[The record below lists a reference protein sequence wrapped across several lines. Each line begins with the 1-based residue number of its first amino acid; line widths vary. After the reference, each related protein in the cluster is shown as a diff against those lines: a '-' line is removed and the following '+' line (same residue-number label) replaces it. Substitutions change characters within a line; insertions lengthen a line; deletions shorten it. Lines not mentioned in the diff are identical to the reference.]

1 MAGIDSLNVVNGH
14 YGSIFHE
21 GAWLANF
28 NKAKADVEIQKAELK
43 LSGDRWVRHKV
54 LSLKGT
60 GSITGVKITSELI
73 QFNTPVA
80 NSRNTSVRTELVY
93 KLDDPEAYGVE
104 RIRLMNVMFDKIQL
118 ADWEAG
124 KEINE
129 EWPFTFENYELLDP
143 IVAT

>member
-1 MAGIDSLNVVNGH
+1 MAGFDSLNAIDGR
-14 YGSIFHE
+14 YGAIFHE

-28 NKAKADVEIQKAELK
+28 NKAKADVEIKKAELN
-43 LSGDRWVRHKV
+43 LSGDRWARHKV
-54 LSLKGT
+54 IGLKGT
-60 GSITGVKITSELI
+60 GSISGVKITSELI